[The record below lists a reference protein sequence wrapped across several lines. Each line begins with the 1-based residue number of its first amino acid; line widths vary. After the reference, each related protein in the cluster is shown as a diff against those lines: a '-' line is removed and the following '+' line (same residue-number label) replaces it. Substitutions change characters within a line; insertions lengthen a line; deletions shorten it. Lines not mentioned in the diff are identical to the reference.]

1 METSQNLENVQKTN
15 LKNFHT
21 QFDHLSVVPEE
32 NSTENS
38 EKNSN
43 RASLPNDMW
52 TCDVI
57 QPDQSYP
64 IYENVNSPKSAPAH
78 FFAPI
83 PANKKYEECE
93 NDEFVCGPKDVYPN
107 FPDYHQ
113 TAQHFGSQGLGV
125 GLNQEV
131 VGHFEKSKTDL
142 IVKMDNQ
149 NFVNTPSQSTFSNG
163 GNLEELLHD
172 IESISQDI
180 LKISTV
186 QGVPFVP
193 HGDDIINQIQNT
205 EMTYVPNSKVD
216 NLEFVPD
223 KTSED
228 GDEQR
233 PYKSEINVVLM
244 PTPMP
249 LIGFDKYRNI
259 QQSCE
264 SISSRTLENMS
275 ASQPNLKIIPEP
287 AEQTV
292 LIPTPNTFLPTADKL
307 PLLTLTPSGSIP
319 PPPLAENRVALNNFP
334 TDAIQSIE
342 QTNPFFFGSLRDS
355 YSNSAFFNARYNP
368 ENFANNDEN
377 KPEKAQKTE
386 TEISNSKSNLL
397 DGGQQQEQ
405 AASENEENSKVK
417 TANVKV
423 EEVKKPET
431 APKSPKLSIRRKV
444 SIHFKGKKDKNAK
457 SKNLDAI
464 EVVKTTKTTSVP
476 ERKSIFDK
484 FIQDKKLQ
492 QKTPS
497 VESKK
502 SDAGGG
508 MEPKT
513 PTSSDSKTSN
523 QKSSSAETKASDMKN
538 DRTMSLPAFP
548 EAAKTAVEKK
558 QRKSTSVSPD
568 RKHVH
573 MKEES
578 GGKKCHKKHRKGDR
592 SRTRRSSLS
601 TDRFLRERSFSV
613 CTDRSNILDHR
624 LGLGFGSSYLYDE
637 YNSDRE
643 RTNSL
648 SSCETIKT
656 RKMSNISNVPLSG
669 KIPWCGCWGN
679 GCV

>member
-1 METSQNLENVQKTN
+1 M
-15 LKNFHT
+15 
-21 QFDHLSVVPEE
+21 VPEE

-43 RASLPNDMW
+43 RASLPNDVW

-78 FFAPI
+78 FFSPI

-107 FPDYHQ
+107 FPNYHQ
-113 TAQHFGSQGLGV
+113 TAQHFNNQGFVTSTNQGV
-125 GLNQEV
+125 VPLMT
-131 VGHFEKSKTDL
+131 KSKTDL
-142 IVKMDNQ
+142 IVKIDNQ

-163 GNLEELLHD
+163 GNLEELLND

-180 LKISTV
+180 LKISTA
-186 QGVPFVP
+186 QGTSSFVP
-193 HGDDIINQIQNT
+193 HGDDIMNKIQNT
-205 EMTYVPNSKVD
+205 EMTYVPNAKVD
-216 NLEFVPD
+216 NLEFPNNEG
-223 KTSED
+223 ED
-228 GDEQR
+228 GDDQK
-233 PYKSEINVVLM
+233 PYKSEISVVLM

-259 QQSCE
+259 QRSCE
-264 SISSRTLENMS
+264 SINSRSLENMS
-275 ASQPNLKIIPEP
+275 ASQQNLKIIPEP
-287 AEQTV
+287 GEQTV
-292 LIPTPNTFLPTADKL
+292 LITSPNTFLPTGKNKV

-319 PPPLAENRVALNNFP
+319 PPPLAENRVALNSFP
-334 TDAIQSIE
+334 PDALQGIE

-355 YSNSAFFNARYNP
+355 YSNSTFFNSRYNP
-368 ENFANNDEN
+368 ENFSNNNDDS
-377 KPEKAQKTE
+377 KGDVKFQKGQKTDS
-386 TEISNSKSNLL
+386 EICNSKSNLL
-397 DGGQQQEQ
+397 EVGQQEQ
-405 AASENEENSKVK
+405 ATNENEENAKVK
-417 TANVKV
+417 TVKTEEVQQKV
-423 EEVKKPET
+423 EEAKKPE
-431 APKSPKLSIRRKV
+431 AVQKSPKLSIRRKV

-457 SKNLDAI
+457 PKNLDAI
-464 EVVKTTKTTSVP
+464 EVVKPTKTLSS

-484 FIQDKKLQ
+484 FTQDKKLH

-502 SDAGGG
+502 SDGG

-513 PTSSDSKTSN
+513 STSSDSKNSN
-523 QKSSSAETKASDMKN
+523 QKSSSAETKGSDMKN

-548 EAAKTAVEKK
+548 ESKAVDKK

-573 MKEES
+573 MKEDG
-578 GGKKCHKKHRKGDR
+578 GGKKCHKKHRKGER
-592 SRTRRSSLS
+592 SRTRRSSIS

-656 RKMSNISNVPLSG
+656 RKMSNISNMPLSG

>member
-1 METSQNLENVQKTN
+1 M
-15 LKNFHT
+15 
-21 QFDHLSVVPEE
+21 PEE

-43 RASLPNDMW
+43 RASLPNDVW

-64 IYENVNSPKSAPAH
+64 IYENAANSPKSAPAH
-78 FFAPI
+78 FFSPI

-113 TAQHFGSQGLGV
+113 TAQHFGSQGFV
-125 GLNQEV
+125 VPANQEV
-131 VGHFEKSKTDL
+131 VPLMGKSKTDL
-142 IVKMDNQ
+142 IVKIDNQ
-149 NFVNTPSQSTFSNG
+149 NFVHTPSQSTFSNG
-163 GNLEELLHD
+163 GNLEELLND

-186 QGVPFVP
+186 QGTSSFVP
-193 HGDDIINQIQNT
+193 LGDDIINKIQNT
-205 EMTYVPNSKVD
+205 DVTYVQNSKVD
-216 NLEFVPD
+216 NLEFPNNNEGD
-223 KTSED
+223 D
-228 GDEQR
+228 GDEQK
-233 PYKSEINVVLM
+233 PYKSEISVVLM

-259 QQSCE
+259 QRSCE
-264 SISSRTLENMS
+264 SINSMS
-275 ASQPNLKIIPEP
+275 ASQQNLKIIPDSG
-287 AEQTV
+287 EQTV
-292 LIPTPNTFLPTADKL
+292 LITTPNTFLTAGDNKV

-319 PPPLAENRVALNNFP
+319 PPPLAENRIALNNFP
-334 TDAIQSIE
+334 PDALQSIE

-355 YSNSAFFNARYNP
+355 YSSSSFFNSRYNP
-368 ENFANNDEN
+368 ENFGNSEDG
-377 KPEKAQKTE
+377 KVQKGQN
-386 TEISNSKSNLL
+386 EICNSKSNLL
-397 DGGQQQEQ
+397 EAGQQEQ
-405 AASENEENSKVK
+405 ATNENEENSKVK
-417 TANVKV
+417 PAKTEEKV
-423 EEVKKPET
+423 EETKKPEVVQ
-431 APKSPKLSIRRKV
+431 KSPKLSIRRKV

-457 SKNLDAI
+457 PKNLDAI
-464 EVVKTTKTTSVP
+464 EVVKPTKPSS

-484 FIQDKKLQ
+484 FTQDRKLH

-502 SDAGGG
+502 SDGGI
-508 MEPKT
+508 EPKT
-513 PTSSDSKTSN
+513 STSSDSKTSN
-523 QKSSSAETKASDMKN
+523 QKSSSTSSDMKN

-548 EAAKTAVEKK
+548 EAKGVEKK

-573 MKEES
+573 MKEDAGGGGGG

-592 SRTRRSSLS
+592 SRTRRSSIS

-624 LGLGFGSSYLYDE
+624 LGLGFGSSYLYDD

-656 RKMSNISNVPLSG
+656 RKMSNISNVPLNG

>member
-1 METSQNLENVQKTN
+1 M
-15 LKNFHT
+15 
-21 QFDHLSVVPEE
+21 VPEE

-43 RASLPNDMW
+43 RASLPNDVW
-52 TCDVI
+52 NCDVI

-64 IYENVNSPKSAPAH
+64 IYENVNVPKSAPAH

-93 NDEFVCGPKDVYPN
+93 NDEFMCGPKDVYPN

-113 TAQHFGSQGLGV
+113 TEQHFRNQGF
-125 GLNQEV
+125 GLMVNEEV
-131 VGHFEKSKTDL
+131 VPVLGKNKTDL

-163 GNLEELLHD
+163 GNLEELLND

-180 LKISTV
+180 LKISTA
-186 QGVPFVP
+186 QGVFVP
-193 HGDDIINQIQNT
+193 HGDDIMNKIQNT
-205 EMTYVPNSKVD
+205 EMTYVQNAKVD
-216 NLEFVPD
+216 NLEFPE
-223 KTSED
+223 KEEED

-233 PYKSEINVVLM
+233 PYKSEISVVLM

-259 QQSCE
+259 QRSCE
-264 SISSRTLENMS
+264 SINSRSLENMS
-275 ASQPNLKIIPEP
+275 ASQQNLKIITEP
-287 AEQTV
+287 VEQTV
-292 LIPTPNTFLPTADKL
+292 VITSPNTFLPTGDNKV
-307 PLLTLTPSGSIP
+307 PLLTLTPSGSLP

-334 TDAIQSIE
+334 SDTIQGIE

-355 YSNSAFFNARYNP
+355 YFNSRYNP
-368 ENFANNDEN
+368 ENFVNNTDNET
-377 KPEKAQKTE
+377 KPQKLQKTE
-386 TEISNSKSNLL
+386 TEICNSKSSLL
-397 DGGQQQEQ
+397 ENGQQEQ
-405 AASENEENSKVK
+405 ATSENEENSKIKTVK
-417 TANVKV
+417 S
-423 EEVKKPET
+423 EEVKIEEIKKPEVVVQ
-431 APKSPKLSIRRKV
+431 KSPKLSIRRKV

-457 SKNLDAI
+457 NKNLDAI
-464 EVVKTTKTTSVP
+464 EVVKTGKTTPVP

-484 FIQDKKLQ
+484 FTQDRKLH

-497 VESKK
+497 MESKK
-502 SDAGGG
+502 SETGA
-508 MEPKT
+508 ETKT
-513 PTSSDSKTSN
+513 TSSDSKNSN
-523 QKSSSAETKASDMKN
+523 QKSSSAETKTSDIKN

-548 EAAKTAVEKK
+548 DAKTVEKK

-578 GGKKCHKKHRKGDR
+578 GKKCHKKHRKGDR
-592 SRTRRSSLS
+592 SRTRRSSIS

-656 RKMSNISNVPLSG
+656 RKMSNISNVPLNG